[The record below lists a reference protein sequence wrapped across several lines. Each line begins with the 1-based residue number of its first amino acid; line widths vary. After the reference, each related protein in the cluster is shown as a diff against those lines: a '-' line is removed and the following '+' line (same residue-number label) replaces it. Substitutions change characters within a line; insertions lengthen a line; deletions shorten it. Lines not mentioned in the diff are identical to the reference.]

1 MEDNW
6 TKVYSTDKP
15 YQAEMIVEMLDENG
29 IVGVVIN
36 KEDSSFLSFG
46 AVEVYV
52 NKDDEERA
60 LSIIKSSEL

>member
-6 TKVYSTDKP
+6 TKIYSTDKL
-15 YQAEMIVEMLDENG
+15 YQADMIIELLDENE

-46 AVEVYV
+46 AIEVYV
-52 NKDDEERA
+52 NKDDEEKA
-60 LSIIKSSEL
+60 LSIIKSAEL